1 MENYRFEDYSQIKE
15 HIPCVVNYDI
25 IRTKNKLSDTA
36 NWHHNL
42 EIQLCCEG
50 SGFVILDGV
59 RTEIGVGDIVAVN
72 CNTIHFTGTDDYI
85 KYHCIIIDTDFCIS
99 SGIDCSDIQFEN
111 VFKNPV
117 IMNSIIQTVETYKN
131 PDDVCYKAKL
141 KYLILKILIEIRTY
155 HTNSISVSKYDIK
168 YFKEVKDT
176 IVYIQNNYNKKITL
190 EELAKETYIDKFS
203 LSKKFKEFTG
213 ITVVTYINNYRSK
226 QALLMIQKG
235 EQIGDAARICGFN
248 NISFFTKTFKKYSGN
263 LPSFYKKKGSLRLQK
278 EDQTDKKTDNK

>member
-1 MENYRFEDYSQIKE
+1 MENYRYEDYSQIKE
-15 HIPCVVNYDI
+15 HTPCVVNYDI

-263 LPSFYKKKGSLRLQK
+263 LPSFYKKSKCLFASL
-278 EDQTDKKTDNK
+278 